1 MINVTKLVLNYLK
14 KPSTWID
21 LMIYVWIIMSFI
33 NEWFSIWFIVVPCLA
48 VVRNFILKQYNKI
61 PITIGMYLVLWS
73 VIYLFGF
80 IGFIV
85 MAVIIVGPML
95 WKVWHNA
102 DSIWN
107 GAMHDKDKAVLT
119 ILEKY
124 QKEETPYMKEL
135 KQKIKQY
142 KEEER

>member
-1 MINVTKLVLNYLK
+1 M
-14 KPSTWID
+14 
-21 LMIYVWIIMSFI
+21 
-33 NEWFSIWFIVVPCLA
+33 
-48 VVRNFILKQYNKI
+48 
-61 PITIGMYLVLWS
+61 LWG

-85 MAVIIVGPML
+85 MTIIIVGPML
-95 WKVWHNA
+95 WKVWNNA

-107 GAMHDKDKAVLT
+107 GAMYDKDKAVLT

-135 KQKIKQY
+135 KQTIKQY
-142 KEEER
+142 EVKNEK